1 MQIRKFINMEPPDAA
16 VPRVYSF
23 HLRDARVSSPFRI
36 HLYSATFIIALFL
49 FPVPPFKEEA
59 RCKTDVYT
67 CACSAVLPS
76 ERKPGADHVQIMGLS
91 ACTIYCPPSTR
102 FLYKFCALHEQNRSP
117 ARLMGSSSSG
127 DASRHEILSIS

>member
-1 MQIRKFINMEPPDAA
+1 MEPPSAA
-16 VPRVYSF
+16 AYFF
-23 HLRDARVSSPFRI
+23 HLKFFSPSLGAFHI
-36 HLYSATFIIALFL
+36 HLYSATFIIALFP

-102 FLYKFCALHEQNRSP
+102 FLYKFCALHEQNCSP